1 MKPPASSKGDWA
13 SQQPEPSTPSPSFRA
28 IVRKS
33 ALLNLGMILS
43 GLVMAAYLGR
53 PDAFRSIGILMG
65 LMSVVLWA
73 ATFAISAF
81 VRIARIFWMQG
92 VRASRQP
99 SAHATG
105 GGGLVDEWLDGP
117 A

>member
-1 MKPPASSKGDWA
+1 MKPPASSKWDWA
-13 SQQPEPSTPSPSFRA
+13 SLQAGPPPSPPSFRA
-28 IVRKS
+28 IVRKT

-43 GLVMAAYLGR
+43 GLAMAAYLGR
-53 PDAFRSIGILMG
+53 ADAAILILVG

-81 VRIARIFWMQG
+81 VTLARIFWMQG
-92 VRASRQP
+92 ARAPRHRT
-99 SAHATG
+99 ARATS